1 MKMFLKTELNQKGNK
16 SMKLESLARLNGFD
30 SSGAHGALFDTD
42 LTVKVLGLLKDKQPD
57 LWHEYLKT
65 KSKVVVENLI
75 KQEKMF
81 TINENFLVKII
92 YF

>member
-1 MKMFLKTELNQKGNK
+1 
-16 SMKLESLARLNGFD
+16 MKLESLARLNGFD
-30 SSGAHGALFDTD
+30 SSGAHTALFDSQ
-42 LTVKVLGLLKDKQPD
+42 LTTECFGIIKEQTTRFMAQ
-57 LWHEYLKT
+57 YLKT

-81 TINENFLVKII
+81 PLMKMSLVRII